1 MGREGRRREGRER
14 GWRGEGRER
23 GGNEEGKGRGG
34 KGEGKGE
41 GRERGGEKRGERR
54 GGKEKARVKFDGY
67 SLVYFSHCSLNILV
81 NIPEHITQLPQPI
94 ANASTC

>member
-34 KGEGKGE
+34 KGEREIGRASC
-41 GRERGGEKRGERR
+41 RER
-54 GGKEKARVKFDGY
+54 V
-67 SLVYFSHCSLNILV
+67 
-81 NIPEHITQLPQPI
+81 
-94 ANASTC
+94 